1 VHGQRGR
8 RLSATAIVPRPL
20 WRTRIIVYGCGLA
33 AALLVTAFAPAWLHG
48 TVRAVAAYDIGTLI
62 VLLLHWLITIDDDPR
77 ATGARGALE
86 DPGRWAVLAIVLMS
100 IFFGFASSVVILG
113 KGPNVPAPDRDLALA
128 FGIAA
133 IVLGW
138 LLIHTMF
145 IFRYAHLYYY
155 DDDDDGSAARGLIFP
170 GTADPDDY
178 DFAYFS
184 FVIGMTF
191 QVSDVQITDPA
202 VRRVV
207 LVHAMLSFAYNTA
220 IIALVVNLASG
231 LFSSH

>member
-1 VHGQRGR
+1 M
-8 RLSATAIVPRPL
+8 
-20 WRTRIIVYGCGLA
+20 IVYGCGLA
-33 AALLVTAFAPAWLHG
+33 CALLVTAFAPAWLHD
-48 TVRAVAAYDIGTLI
+48 TVRAVASYDVGTLV
-62 VLLLHWLITIDDDPR
+62 VLILHWRITITDDPR
-77 ATGARGALE
+77 QTGARGALE
-86 DPGRWAVLAIVLMS
+86 DPGRWAVLAVVLVS
-100 IFFGFASSVVILG
+100 IGFGFAAAVVILG
-113 KGPNVPAPDRDLALA
+113 KGPNVPAADRELAVA
-128 FGIAA
+128 FGLAA

-145 IFRYAHLYYY
+145 IFRYAHLFYYA
-155 DDDDDGSAARGLIFP
+155 DADDGSAARGLIFP
-170 GTADPDDY
+170 GTSDPDDF

-207 LVHAMLSFAYNTA
+207 LVHALLSFAYNTA

-231 LFSSH
+231 LFTSH